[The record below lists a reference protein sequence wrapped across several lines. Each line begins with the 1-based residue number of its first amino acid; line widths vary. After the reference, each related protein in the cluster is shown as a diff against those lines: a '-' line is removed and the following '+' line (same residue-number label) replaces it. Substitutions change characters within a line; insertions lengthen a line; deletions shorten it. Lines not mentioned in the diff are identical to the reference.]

1 MFTDQ
6 LTFEGVWQL
15 FKETDRKFQ
24 EFDRKLQESSQE
36 FDRRLQAF
44 DRRLQE
50 SDQKFQNSIQEFD
63 RKLQES
69 SKEFDRR
76 LQAFDLRLQESDQKF
91 QNSIQEFDRRLQES
105 DQKFQNSIQEFDRRL
120 ENTERLLKTNAQET
134 FMQINLMSVKVSE
147 LSQKTK
153 ELENL
158 FTSQWGRLMESLVE
172 GSLVRIFND
181 RGLPVKRTST
191 RVKGDYHGESYEFDI
206 LAHNGDA
213 VVIVEVKTRL
223 RPNDVKKFIKKLNK
237 AKLWLSEYTNNQIYG
252 AMAFLQSDAGAES
265 MVINKNLFAIR
276 AVGDSAHIIN
286 AEKFTPRVW

>member
-76 LQAFDLRLQESDQKF
+76 LQAFDL
-91 QNSIQEFDRRLQES
+91 RLQES